1 MDKLVLT
8 MIFCLLPAG
17 AAGSSEEVTKHQ
29 LEADRIGPVVAG
41 MTPKAV
47 SKILGIEGL
56 GHGLK
61 GLI

>member
-1 MDKLVLT
+1 